1 MPKVKVRI
9 GDREIETWYEYP
21 VLIPEDWVHVVR
33 KLHPVT
39 AIVIWEVMTGSLS
52 PETIS
57 LAQTS
62 PDWDRFTAIR
72 VVAGGNPMHC
82 KEVAEVARIELEEV
96 FADLLPDYT
105 ARRVLQ

>member
-1 MPKVKVRI
+1 MKI

-21 VLIPEDWVHVVR
+21 ALVPQEWVNLVQ

-39 AIVIWEVMTGSLS
+39 AIVLWEVLNNHLT

-62 PDWDRFTAIR
+62 PDWDRYALIR
-72 VVAGGNPMHC
+72 TVGSGNPAVC
-82 KEVAEVARIELEEV
+82 EEV
-96 FADLLPDYT
+96 TERARGEVEEIFEHLLPNFN
-105 ARRVLQ
+105 ARRKL